1 MLPILRGMIR
11 RHRKARIDALVV
23 EVEAWEA
30 EGRDLLAQL
39 LELSDPADDLAGE
52 CRRLLH
58 LLDG

>member
-1 MLPILRGMIR
+1 MVPILRGMIR
-11 RHRKARIDALVV
+11 RHRRARVDALIL

-39 LELSDPADDLAGE
+39 LELTEPADDLSGE